1 MGVQQVPDPGQHG
14 RPLIGW
20 HGDDVAAGRRQVD
33 DGFRGEVAAPL
44 HVEPLQ
50 RPERRPD
57 RRGGTGHVLLVT
69 VDDPAQPGHPV
80 LPLVADIP
88 EQAKLAAAGQD
99 PRHLGDGPVR
109 VDPVPGLRDEH
120 RIHTAVAQRDVL
132 RRPRKN
138 PNIRNGPGQ
147 LLPHAA
153 RRLDRD
159 HVEAPVAQLPGE
171 LPGARPE
178 IKNPARARREQP
190 VDRLR
195 RVGRAAPLVDIGG
208 GAE

>member
-1 MGVQQVPDPGQHG
+1 MREGCFDGAFEPRPVTDRAIARPG
-14 RPLIGW
+14 
-20 HGDDVAAGRRQVD
+20 
-33 DGFRGEVAAPL
+33 
-44 HVEPLQ
+44 
-50 RPERRPD
+50 ERSN
-57 RRGGTGHVLLVT
+57 VT
-69 VDDPAQPGHPV
+69 ITVCTA
-80 LPLVADIP
+80 
-88 EQAKLAAAGQD
+88 
-99 PRHLGDGPVR
+99 
-109 VDPVPGLRDEH
+109 
-120 RIHTAVAQRDVL
+120 RITAVAQRDVL

-171 LPGARPE
+171 LPGARRK

-195 RVGRAAPLVDIGG
+195 RVGRAAPLVGIRR
-208 GAE
+208 